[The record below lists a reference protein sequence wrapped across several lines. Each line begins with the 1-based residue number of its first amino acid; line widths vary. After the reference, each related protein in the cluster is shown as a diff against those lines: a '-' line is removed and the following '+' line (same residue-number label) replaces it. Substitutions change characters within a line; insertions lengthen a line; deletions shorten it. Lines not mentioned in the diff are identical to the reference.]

1 MRRTGLNTVATQTSD
16 TYGIGSFGTSHTSS
30 DAAIAGWE
38 YFYTPNLLNNARYQ
52 YSRILISQL
61 AGAMT
66 PFEQQFAAN
75 TFGLP
80 PQIAVDHSAGFTF
93 GTRSSLD
100 KTAYPDET
108 RQLFVDA
115 VTWIHH
121 KHAVKFGYDYNYVI
135 DRVSGLNNQVG
146 DYSYSSVLNFVSDLL
161 APNHCDGSTTGA
173 GLDPCYSYY
182 QQAIEEPSWTFE
194 TADYAAFVADD
205 WKLGR
210 RFTISAGVRYE
221 YEDLPR
227 QNKLLFNPDIPQ
239 TDIMPRDRNK
249 FGPRVG
255 FAWDLFGTGHTILH
269 GGYGIITGAS
279 RTRLSTAR

>member
-1 MRRTGLNTVATQTSD
+1 ML
-16 TYGIGSFGTSHTSS
+16 F
-30 DAAIAGWE
+30 
-38 YFYTPNLLNNARYQ
+38 
-52 YSRILISQL
+52 
-61 AGAMT
+61 
-66 PFEQQFAAN
+66 
-75 TFGLP
+75 
-80 PQIAVDHSAGFTF
+80 
-93 GTRSSLD
+93 RS
-100 KTAYPDET
+100 
-108 RQLFVDA
+108 
-115 VTWIHH
+115 
-121 KHAVKFGYDYNYVI
+121 
-135 DRVSGLNNQVG
+135 SGLNNQVG